1 VNRIRRHLEGRSRGQ
16 ATLEMALILP
26 VLLLIVLGTLEFGF
40 IMDHKLTLQY
50 ASREAARVGSALAD
64 GGGIPDCLTV
74 DDEVIAA
81 AARILQ
87 SSDSNL
93 DLANIGQIRI
103 YEADQVGSEVD
114 GREDIG
120 GAGDDASNAWVYSPG
135 AGPLVDGVALDFA
148 PVAGQQEWDAC
159 TERQNFGANPD
170 SIGVSV
176 SYTYDSQTPLQAL
189 INLISVQM
197 NDFTV
202 FELNPTNN

>member
-1 VNRIRRHLEGRSRGQ
+1 
-16 ATLEMALILP
+16 MALILP

-40 IMDHKLTLQY
+40 VMDHKLTLQY
-50 ASREAARVGSALAD
+50 ASREAARVGAALASA
-64 GGGIPDCLTV
+64 GGVPGCLTV
-74 DDEVIAA
+74 DNEVIAA

-93 DLANIGQIRI
+93 DQANIGQIRI
-103 YEADQVGSEVD
+103 YEADRVGSEVD

-120 GAGDDASNAWVYSPG
+120 GAGDDASNVWVYSPG
-135 AGPLVDGVALDFA
+135 GGPTVDGVALDFA
-148 PVAGQQEWDAC
+148 PVGGQQDWDAC
-159 TERQNFGANPD
+159 TERQNFGVNPD

-176 SYTYDSQTPLQAL
+176 SYTYVSRTPLAAL
-189 INLISVQM
+189 INILNIQM

>member
-64 GGGIPDCLTV
+64 GGGTPGCLTV

-93 DLANIGQIRI
+93 NLANIGQIRI
-103 YEADQVGSEVD
+103 YEADRVGSEVD

-135 AGPLVDGVALDFA
+135 AGPLVDGVALDF
-148 PVAGQQEWDAC
+148 
-159 TERQNFGANPD
+159 TERQNFGVNPD

-189 INLISVQM
+189 INLVSVQM

>member
-1 VNRIRRHLEGRSRGQ
+1 MRMLRRHRASRGQ

-50 ASREAARVGSALAD
+50 ASREASRVGSALAH
-64 GGGIPDCLTV
+64 GGGTPGCLTV
-74 DDEVIAA
+74 DNEIIAA

-87 SSDSNL
+87 SSDSN
-93 DLANIGQIRI
+93 IEIFRVSSIRI
-103 YEADQVGSEVD
+103 YEADLVGGETD
-114 GREDIG
+114 GREDVG
-120 GAGDDASNAWVYSPG
+120 GAGDDASNLWVYAPST
-135 AGPLVDGVALDFA
+135 GPVVDGVPLDFA

-159 TERQNFGANPD
+159 TERQNTGATPD

-176 SYTYDSQTPLQAL
+176 TYTYFSRTPLQAL
-189 INLISVQM
+189 INLVNIVM
-197 NDFTV
+197 HDFTV